1 MNQIEQPI
9 NLRRYLPGPD
19 AWGHHLGATVHE
31 QLRAYVEMQPHRP
44 IFAISLRDVAHTDVS
59 FPRRAVVELAVQF
72 RMQRG
77 FYLMD
82 VEDEDLLENW
92 DAAALRCQQPLF
104 VWAHGIPRLLGPATG
119 EGTRTTLSHV
129 LSTGTVTA
137 GEVARSL
144 DIKVQNAS
152 NKLKQLWEEGYILRR
167 EQMAPTGGVEFA
179 YVRIG

>member
-1 MNQIEQPI
+1 
-9 NLRRYLPGPD
+9 
-19 AWGHHLGATVHE
+19 
-31 QLRAYVEMQPHRP
+31 
-44 IFAISLRDVAHTDVS
+44 
-59 FPRRAVVELAVQF
+59 VELAVQF

-104 VWAHGIPRLLGPATG
+104 VWAHGIPRLLGPAIG